1 MNGVILINK
10 PLGKTSHDLV
20 YEARRLSGVKKVGHT
35 GTLDPMASG
44 VLPVCIGNATKAAD
58 MLTATDKA
66 YIAQLVLGMT
76 TDTQDAEGEVLTECG
91 VFCTKEDIIR
101 AVKSFEGEIEQI
113 PPMYSAIKVNG
124 KKLYELARE
133 GKEIERKP
141 RQVFIKKMEITEID
155 MENLTVT
162 IDVECSKG
170 TYIRSL
176 CEDIGLKLGVGAYM
190 NTLVRRKSG
199 RFSLD
204 QCRTVEELREL
215 KTKNELEAVLIPT
228 DELFY
233 EYDKIYLNKKQSE
246 LAKNGVAFKFSGLKP
261 NNCYRL
267 YSNEK
272 SFLCISEYIDG
283 RLKLKK
289 AFWA

>member
-1 MNGVILINK
+1 MNGLLLINK

-58 MLTATDKA
+58 MLTASDKG
-66 YIAQLVLGMT
+66 YRAQLVLGMT

-91 VFCTKEDIIR
+91 VLLEEQEIID
-101 AVKSFEGEIEQI
+101 VIKSFEGEIEQI
-113 PPMYSAIKVNG
+113 PPMFSAIKING

-133 GKEIERKP
+133 GKEIDRKP
-141 RQVFIKKMEITEID
+141 RHVTIKKIDILEID
-155 MENLTVT
+155 LINYTVT
-162 IDVECSKG
+162 IDVECSKS

-176 CEDIGLKLGVGAYM
+176 CEDIGAKLHMGAYM
-190 NTLVRRKSG
+190 NTLVRTKSG
-199 RFSLD
+199 RFVLD
-204 QCRTVEELREL
+204 QCKTVEELRAL
-215 KTKNELEAVLIPT
+215 KNDGKLENVLIPT

-233 EYDKIYLNKKQSE
+233 EYDKVYLNKKQAE
-246 LAKNGVAFKFSGLKP
+246 LAKNGVAFKFSGLVPEK
-261 NNCYRL
+261 CYRL
-267 YSNEK
+267 YDNENK
-272 SFLCISEYIDG
+272 FLCLSEYING

-289 AFWA
+289 AFWV

>member
-35 GTLDPMASG
+35 GTLDPMAEG

-66 YIAQLVLGMT
+66 YRAQLVLGMT
-76 TDTQDAEGEVLTECG
+76 TDTQDADGEVLTECG
-91 VFCTKEDIIR
+91 VFCEENEIIN

-113 PPMYSAIKVNG
+113 PPMFSAIKVNG

-141 RQVFIKKMEITEID
+141 RRVTIKKIDIIEID
-155 MENLTVT
+155 VENYTVT

-176 CEDIGLKLGVGAYM
+176 CEDIGIKLGVGAYM
-190 NTLVRRKSG
+190 NTLVRTKSG
-199 RFSLD
+199 RFTLQ
-204 QCRTVEELREL
+204 QCKCVEELRAL
-215 KTKNELEAVLIPT
+215 KNEGLLENVLIPT
-228 DELFY
+228 DELFC
-233 EYDKIYLNKKQSE
+233 EYDKVYLNKKQSK
-246 LAKNGVAFKFSGLKP
+246 LAQNGVAFKFSGLLE
-261 NNCYRL
+261 NEAYRL
-267 YSNEK
+267 YSDENK
-272 SFLCISEYIDG
+272 FLCLSKYVDG
-283 RLKLKK
+283 RLKLMK
-289 AFWA
+289 AFWV